1 MEPQP
6 RVPSHPVSLLVMDDD
21 PMVREVLSSVLERA
35 GYRCESAVEGAEAV
49 ERFAAVRGTD
59 RAFSIV
65 ILDLTAQAGLGG
77 RETLE
82 RLRRLDPTVPALVLT
97 GWAHDH
103 VADDCVRVGIDRH
116 LAKPFA
122 SSALIVAVRALL
134 ANREKAA

>member
-1 MEPQP
+1 
-6 RVPSHPVSLLVMDDD
+6 VSLLVMDDD

-35 GYRCESAVEGAEAV
+35 GYRCDCAVEGAEAV

-97 GWAHDH
+97 GWAQDH
-103 VADDCVRVGIDRH
+103 VAGDCVRVGIDQH